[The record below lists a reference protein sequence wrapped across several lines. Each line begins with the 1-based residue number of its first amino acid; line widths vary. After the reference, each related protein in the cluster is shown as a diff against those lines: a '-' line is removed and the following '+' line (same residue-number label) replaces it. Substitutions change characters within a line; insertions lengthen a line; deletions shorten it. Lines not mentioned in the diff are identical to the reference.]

1 MWKSLVQYIV
11 VLILGIVLGS
21 SVTLLFSGKN
31 SAFLPSMQLPVSELT
46 KGDNGSRT
54 IYPRYTFQGQFAG
67 SGEVTHDVTEN
78 LLVIAKKG
86 RQMKT
91 VPIKDEA
98 LYNAKDYNIYHQKG
112 KKNVLEYA
120 VGYIKGW
127 EKLPGTKDR
136 LLVLVDPQDSSKVL
150 KYRVAFQRGGVFAGN
165 ETKFGVQNLG
175 MVAQGKN
182 FNLQRMKP
190 SLLDISE
197 QNLATLLPL
206 GNVAIVVP
214 IYDFVETVKTD
225 NTGTILA
232 DWVYVRRDN
241 GILDL
246 PSAVRKLFPREKK

>member
-1 MWKSLVQYIV
+1 MVQYAM
-11 VLILGIVLGS
+11 VLILGIIFGS

-31 SAFLPSMQLPVSELT
+31 SLFLPSVQLPASERT
-46 KGDNGSRT
+46 SDYNGSHT

-67 SGEVTHDVTEN
+67 SGEVTHDVTES

-91 VPIKDEA
+91 VSVKDES
-98 LYNAKDYNIYHQKG
+98 LYNPKDYDIYHQKA

-136 LLVLVDPQDSSKVL
+136 LLVLTDPRDGSKML
-150 KYRVAFQRGGVFAGN
+150 KYRIAFERSTVFSGN
-165 ETKFGVQNLG
+165 ETKLGVQNLG

-182 FNLQRMKP
+182 FNLQRMK
-190 SLLDISE
+190 SEVLTLSE
-197 QNLATLLPL
+197 QSLATLLPA
-206 GNVAIVVP
+206 GDVAIVVP

-232 DWVYVRRDN
+232 DWVYIRRNN
-241 GILDL
+241 GVLDL
-246 PSAVRKLFPREKK
+246 PSMVRKLFP